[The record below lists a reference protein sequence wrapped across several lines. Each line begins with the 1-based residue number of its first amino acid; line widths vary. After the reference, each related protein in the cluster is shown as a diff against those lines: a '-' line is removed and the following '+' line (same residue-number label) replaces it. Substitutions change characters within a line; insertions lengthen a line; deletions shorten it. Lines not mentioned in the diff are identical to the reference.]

1 MVLMTVKEVLD
12 VKSVH
17 ELFKE
22 AYEEANYEENSRYS
36 NCSREEL
43 VIEAEYLYQRLV
55 NIIEYLDQGGT
66 DIDVIRFEVMDGLYE
81 SRI

>member
-1 MVLMTVKEVLD
+1 VFNVKD
-12 VKSVH
+12 VH

-22 AYEEANYEENSRYS
+22 AYEEANLEENSQYS
-36 NCSREEL
+36 NYPREEL
-43 VIEAEYLYQRLV
+43 VIEAEYLYQTLV

-66 DIDVIRFEVMDGLYE
+66 NIDVIRSEVMDGLYE